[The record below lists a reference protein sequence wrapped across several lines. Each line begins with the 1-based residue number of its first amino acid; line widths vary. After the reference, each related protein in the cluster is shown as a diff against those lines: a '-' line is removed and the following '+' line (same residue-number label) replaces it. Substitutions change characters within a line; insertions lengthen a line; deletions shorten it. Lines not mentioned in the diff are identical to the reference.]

1 MIEKHENNKIRQIM
15 HTPTKKKDE
24 TTEVIRER
32 DMLREELEKKSEL
45 IKNLASKVTTPKRN
59 QKENS
64 NDEELEQLRQENE
77 ALKNE
82 ITKSRSAHDMIIN
95 EYKEINT
102 ELLKHV
108 PATDAKRVM
117 SVKRTVQD
125 SDDENI
131 EPKDNTKNANEAGAD
146 SSMVEAT
153 PAKNESNQRRGR
165 RTRGRKKMS
174 ATTQVS
180 FEDRY
185 SNRNIFMLFLAH
197 SQRI

>member
-1 MIEKHENNKIRQIM
+1 MLEKRENTKIRQIM

-24 TTEVIRER
+24 ATEVIRER

-64 NDEELEQLRQENE
+64 NDEELEQLRLENE

-95 EYKEINT
+95 EYKEINN

-108 PATDAKRVM
+108 PVTDAKRVM

-131 EPKDNTKNANEAGAD
+131 EPKDNTKNANDANDAGAD

-153 PAKNESNQRRGR
+153 PAKNESNQRKGR

-180 FEDRY
+180 FEDR
-185 SNRNIFMLFLAH
+185 
-197 SQRI
+197 